1 MRSEKHKVLLT
12 TARVVVGV
20 GLVIFLL
27 WTLDIQE
34 IFDHILQVRSDY
46 LIYAAVVYFVFIIV
60 SAWRWQVLLAFKK
73 FRVPFTQTLR
83 IYFISL
89 FFNNLLPTTVGGD
102 MMRVVYTMK
111 GRRADSLATV
121 LVDRILGF
129 VGLFILALIAVV
141 YLLVLRSET
150 EFLPFMVIGLSV
162 IVAITYVFFSR
173 KAFGV
178 LSPIFGRLR
187 FMRLGERINRLHE
200 AGTDFGGAWGPI
212 ILCVVHSL
220 VIQAALSVAPF
231 FVLRGMGYSEV
242 GLLPFFIYVPIINVI
257 SMLPVSL
264 NGLGVRENSYVILF
278 SRVGLSGELALAMSL
293 LSFFII
299 FAYSLLGGVFFAFTR
314 RHQSNR

>member
-1 MRSEKHKVLLT
+1 MRSEKHKVLFT
-12 TARVVVGV
+12 TARVVLGV

-34 IFDHILQVRSDY
+34 IFDHIRQMRSEY
-46 LIYAAVVYFVFIIV
+46 LIYAAVTYFVFILV
-60 SAWRWQVLLAFKK
+60 SAWRWQVLLDFKK
-73 FRVPFTQTLR
+73 FRVPFAQTLK

-102 MMRVVYTMK
+102 MMRVLYTMR

-129 VGLFILALIAVV
+129 VGLFILALVAVV
-141 YLLVLRSET
+141 YLLVLRNET
-150 EFLPFMVIGLSV
+150 EFLPFMVIGLSL

-173 KAFGV
+173 RAFGV
-178 LSPIFGRLR
+178 ISPIIGRLR
-187 FMRLGERINRLHE
+187 FMRLGERITRLHE

-212 ILCVVHSL
+212 IFCVVHSL
-220 VIQAALSVAPF
+220 VIQAALSIAPF
-231 FVLRGMGYSEV
+231 FALRGMGYSEV

-257 SMLPVSL
+257 SMIPVSL
-264 NGLGVRENSYVILF
+264 NGLGVRENSYVLLF

-299 FAYSLLGGVFFAFTR
+299 FAYSLLGGLFFAFTK
-314 RHQSNR
+314 RHQND